1 MDEDALSSWGFLRGC
16 LSQGTISGVVVAS
29 VVVVSVV
36 AVVCCCSSCCCSAR
50 YIDIQSFFLLQFL
63 DGFGVFVAG
72 SGASKQLLLL

>member
-16 LSQGTISGVVVAS
+16 LSQGTISGVVVAA

-50 YIDIQSFFLLQFL
+50 YIDIQS
-63 DGFGVFVAG
+63 
-72 SGASKQLLLL
+72 

>member
-36 AVVCCCSSCCCSAR
+36 AVVNFEKIR
-50 YIDIQSFFLLQFL
+50 PL
-63 DGFGVFVAG
+63 FVIYVE
-72 SGASKQLLLL
+72 